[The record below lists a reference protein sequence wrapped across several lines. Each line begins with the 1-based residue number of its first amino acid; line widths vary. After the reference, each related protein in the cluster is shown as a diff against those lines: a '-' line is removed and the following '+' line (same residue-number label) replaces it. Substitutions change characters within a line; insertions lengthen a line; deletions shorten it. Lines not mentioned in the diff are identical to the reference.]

1 MALEIRL
8 TPGARRDLA
17 GIYDWSAGKF
27 GLAQADRYALELNDA
42 FQFLSENPGLARDAS
57 IIRAGLKRH
66 ASGSHVVYVRISKTV
81 LKVVR
86 ILHGSMDA
94 GRWL

>member
-17 GIYDWSAGKF
+17 RIFDWSADRF
-27 GLAQADRYALELNDA
+27 GLAQADRYAFELNQA
-42 FQFLSENPGLARDAS
+42 FQFIAENPGLARDAS
-57 IIRAGLKRH
+57 SIRTGLLRH
-66 ASGSHVVYVRISKTV
+66 ISGSHVIYMRVSKEFLT
-81 LKVVR
+81 VVR

-94 GRWL
+94 GRWM